1 MHIKSILYNSI
12 DMFPKKPNTLAGF
25 EPGSSVPEADAMST
39 ASRRHDNKAKK
50 CHNRFSVL
58 QRTAISARVH
68 LYILYIVDA
77 LYRFEDRRV
86 WGDLKLSEC
95 VR

>member
-39 ASRRHDNKAKK
+39 PPWLVK
-50 CHNRFSVL
+50 
-58 QRTAISARVH
+58 
-68 LYILYIVDA
+68 
-77 LYRFEDRRV
+77 
-86 WGDLKLSEC
+86 G
-95 VR
+95 